1 MNLNII
7 NLSFTLLLT
16 VLCSCKTNTPIKP
29 NYNEPSNSFDEQLKT
44 LNQLGYNP
52 KPTVT
57 KDFILD
63 FIKHELEIA
72 NPIDSIQQNPY
83 HLLYYALSHQDANIE
98 GYYLTDQYFW
108 YVLDYFEQPIAY
120 EYFMKRMGKITD
132 GKIKYEDVKV
142 DFDENNIK
150 WISFK
155 VNGKPKKWHLGEG
168 EFVDD
173 SFVQRFAYLTKELKT
188 KGKYTYFDNGGE
200 DFIIDFATDKEQ
212 EEFNR
217 RTGLKRIWLGEGNHF
232 AEPKY

>member
-7 NLSFTLLLT
+7 NLSFTILLT
-16 VLCSCKTNTPIKP
+16 VLCSCKTNTPNKP
-29 NYNEPSNSFDEQLKT
+29 NYNESSNSFDEQLKT

-52 KPTVT
+52 KPAVT

-63 FIKHELEIA
+63 FVKHELEIP

-108 YVLDYFEQPIAY
+108 YVLDYLEQPIAY

-132 GKIKYEDVKV
+132 GQIKYEDVKV

-155 VNGKPKKWHLGEG
+155 VNGKPKKWHLGQG

-173 SFVQRFAYLTKELKT
+173 SFIQRFVYLTKELKT

-200 DFIIDFATDKEQ
+200 DFIIDFATEEEQ

-217 RTGLKRIWLGEGNHF
+217 KTGLKRIWLGEGNHF